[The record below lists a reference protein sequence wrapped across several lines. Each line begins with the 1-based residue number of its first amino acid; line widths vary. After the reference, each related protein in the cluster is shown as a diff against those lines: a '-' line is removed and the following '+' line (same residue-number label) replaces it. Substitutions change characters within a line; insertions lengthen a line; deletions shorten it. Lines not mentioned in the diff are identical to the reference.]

1 MMKKRQMIK
10 KRTELQHI
18 PWEDDEDRITHFY
31 VTANP
36 FYYKI
41 RLKDPH
47 PGEIALEKRTFLRE
61 ARLHKKR
68 ENTNPN
74 GFFLSELMLY
84 VMMNKS
90 EETYI

>member
-18 PWEDDEDRITHFY
+18 PWEDDEDRNY
-31 VTANP
+31 VTANL

-47 PGEIALEKRTFLRE
+47 PGEIA
-61 ARLHKKR
+61 
-68 ENTNPN
+68 
-74 GFFLSELMLY
+74 
-84 VMMNKS
+84 
-90 EETYI
+90 

>member
-1 MMKKRQMIK
+1 MIK

-18 PWEDDEDRITHFY
+18 PWEDDEDRNY
-31 VTANP
+31 VTANL

-47 PGEIALEKRTFLRE
+47 PGEIALLEKRTFLRV

-68 ENTNPN
+68 ENTDPN
-74 GFFLSELMLY
+74 GIFLSECFM
-84 VMMNKS
+84 
-90 EETYI
+90 